1 MEDKRKKPIGE
12 LLLEAG
18 LIDEHQLKAA
28 LAYQRKWGGR
38 LGVNLVTLR
47 FITEDKLL
55 RFLSSYFKIP
65 FVNFEKIS
73 ISPMVI
79 NSVPLEMAKQYN
91 VIPLAIR
98 SEGGKQYI
106 FVATSDPTNL
116 DAFDA
121 IQFKTGMKV
130 KSVLATDSAIT
141 QAIGQYFQQAGSA
154 LSPQQPQISQK
165 EALQLEEEITKAGK
179 IDFIEQS
186 SLGTKPAAPEAE
198 EEMIIFTGGE
208 EHHLAIDTEG
218 GGGGPLA
225 EIKADPAQ
233 LAQLALA
240 LSELLIEKKLIT
252 PEELKKKI
260 KPKA

>member
-38 LGVNLVTLR
+38 LGANLVTLR

-73 ISPMVI
+73 ISPIMI
-79 NSVPLEMAKQYN
+79 NSVSPEIAKQYN
-91 VIPLAIR
+91 IIPLAIR
-98 SEGGKQYI
+98 NEGGKQFI

-130 KSVLATDSAIT
+130 KSVLATDSAIA
-141 QAIGQYFQQAGSA
+141 QAIGQYYQGAGPA
-154 LSPQQPQISQK
+154 PAPPPQISK
-165 EALQLEEEITKAGK
+165 TEAHQLEEEITKAGK
-179 IDFIEQS
+179 IDFIEQN
-186 SLGTKPAAPEAE
+186 SLGTKPVAPEAE
-198 EEMIIFTGGE
+198 EEMIVFTEGE
-208 EHHLAIDTEG
+208 EHHLAIDSEG
-218 GGGGPLA
+218 GGDPLA
-225 EIKADPAQ
+225 ELKADPAQ
-233 LAQLALA
+233 LGQLALA

-252 PEELKKKI
+252 TEELKKKI